1 MANVNVM
8 SLENKKAGSIDLDP
22 AVFETSVKPHLFQAE
37 VRRQLALRH
46 GGTHSS
52 KNRAATSG
60 GGAKPY
66 RQKGTGRARQGT
78 TRAPQFAGGG
88 SVFGP
93 VPRDHVVRL
102 PKKVRQAALRG
113 ALSARLGEG
122 ALIVVEEFE
131 LDGFKTRRIA
141 EILGALGV
149 AGQSVLIVVGQ
160 EDVHVEKSAKNIR
173 GVGVVRA
180 AGLNVYDLLRHKKLV
195 VTRSAV
201 ERIEARLGS
210 SGPASEDSE

>member
-8 SLENKKAGSIDLDP
+8 SVENKKAGSIDLDP

-60 GGAKPY
+60 GN
-66 RQKGTGRARQGT
+66 
-78 TRAPQFAGGG
+78 G
-88 SVFGP
+88 SPHFI
-93 VPRDHVVRL
+93 
-102 PKKVRQAALRG
+102 A
-113 ALSARLGEG
+113 SF
-122 ALIVVEEFE
+122 VEEFG

-149 AGQSVLIVVGQ
+149 AGESVLIVLGQ

-180 AGLNVYDLLRHKKLV
+180 AGLNVYDLLRHKKIV

-210 SGPASEDSE
+210 SGSASEDSE